1 MIQIRE
7 AKAEDQNEV
16 ARLIEQLE
24 EAPVHR
30 EALNAVYQENLN
42 NPQIAYQIALSE
54 GKICGFVSVH
64 IQKLLHH
71 PAPIA
76 EIQELV
82 VDEKCRGQGVGKLL
96 FGKAKEI
103 AAKAGC
109 PQLECACNQ
118 RRTASHVFYKKQG
131 MTCRHFKF
139 TLPLHSETEE

>member
-54 GKICGFVSVH
+54 GKIS
-64 IQKLLHH
+64 
-71 PAPIA
+71 
-76 EIQELV
+76 
-82 VDEKCRGQGVGKLL
+82 
-96 FGKAKEI
+96 
-103 AAKAGC
+103 
-109 PQLECACNQ
+109 LEQ
-118 RRTASHVFYKKQG
+118 SPS
-131 MTCRHFKF
+131 
-139 TLPLHSETEE
+139 L

>member
-42 NPQIAYQIALSE
+42 NPQIVYQIALLE

-71 PAPIA
+71 TAPIA

-82 VDEKCRGQGVGKLL
+82 VDEKYRGQGVGKLL

-109 PQLECACNQ
+109 PQMECACNQ
-118 RRTASHVFYKKQG
+118 RWTASHAFYKKQG

>member
-30 EALNAVYQENLN
+30 EAFNAVYQENLN
-42 NPQIAYQIALSE
+42 NPQIVYQIALSE

-71 PAPIA
+71 TAPIA

-96 FGKAKEI
+96 F
-103 AAKAGC
+103 AAKVGC
-109 PQLECACNQ
+109 LQLECACNQ
-118 RRTASHVFYKKQG
+118 RRTASHAFYKKQG

>member
-30 EALNAVYQENLN
+30 EAFNAVYQENLN
-42 NPQIAYQIALSE
+42 NPQIVYQIALTE

-71 PAPIA
+71 TAPIA

-118 RRTASHVFYKKQG
+118 RRTASHAFYKKQG

>member
-1 MIQIRE
+1 MARAEIRIIGVGQNDLFLI
-7 AKAEDQNEV
+7 KAQ
-16 ARLIEQLE
+16 
-24 EAPVHR
+24 PVLTDGVEMCIR
-30 EALNAVYQENLN
+30 DS
-42 NPQIAYQIALSE
+42 PQIVYQIALSE

-71 PAPIA
+71 TAPIA

-118 RRTASHVFYKKQG
+118 RRTASHAFYKKQG
-131 MTCRHFKF
+131 MTCLLYTSKTFNYDLQRDF
-139 TLPLHSETEE
+139 

>member
-54 GKICGFVSVH
+54 GKICGLSACIFKSCFITRRRLPRFRNWLSMKNAAVRAWASCYLGRRK
-64 IQKLLHH
+64 KLRQRQAVRSWNVRAINAGL
-71 PAPIA
+71 PAMSFIKSR
-76 EIQELV
+76 E
-82 VDEKCRGQGVGKLL
+82 
-96 FGKAKEI
+96 
-103 AAKAGC
+103 
-109 PQLECACNQ
+109 
-118 RRTASHVFYKKQG
+118 
-131 MTCRHFKF
+131 
-139 TLPLHSETEE
+139 